1 MKPDANNRAR
11 VIATA
16 VATATATVLGLVGA
30 TTTGAGSAG
39 AVPLAGCPALYV
51 LGVQGTGQSSPTADP
66 LADTGVVGA
75 LIAPVLLAAPG
86 LVQRSY
92 IPYGAGFGGV
102 VPGGGPD
109 PYVVSVTDARNQ
121 LDAAATQI
129 ADTCPGTMIAG
140 IGYSQ
145 GAQAMSWFARDIGAG
160 AGPVAPDRVA
170 GIALYAH
177 PDRAPDA
184 PIFPGRPGQ
193 TVPDPAPG
201 TRGAAVSTV
210 QLANPPAGGG
220 GIADGATS
228 YGALTGRVADICTDG
243 DLACSAPDRAALL
256 RVGAEIAAQADLRDP
271 VAAIGSLNALFT
283 GAMGGAWTTV
293 VLNDFQVGAGNVD
306 YAPQLGLAGRLI
318 EAADPR
324 TPGPSLEEL
333 RAADARWN
341 EITATVAAN
350 PIGLLPKLAGQ
361 LGTAWGGLV
370 ADNADLLNPAI
381 WVRYADTVARHN
393 NYAINGQLNSG
404 IAWMVALAHD
414 IAGSQ

>member
-1 MKPDANNRAR
+1 MSTEANNRAR
-11 VIATA
+11 VVAAA
-16 VATATATVLGLVGA
+16 VATATALSLAGA
-30 TTTGAGSAG
+30 TTVAGPAE
-39 AVPLAGCPALYV
+39 AVPIGPGCPALYV

-66 LADTGVVGA
+66 VADTGVVGA
-75 LIAPVLLAAPG
+75 LIAPVLSAAPG

-92 IPYGAGFGGV
+92 IPYGAGFGGA
-102 VPGGGPD
+102 VPGGGSD

-121 LDAAATQI
+121 LDAAAAQI
-129 ADTCPGTMIAG
+129 TETCPGTMIAG

-145 GAQAMSWFARDIGAG
+145 GAQAMSSFARDIGAG
-160 AGPVAPDRVA
+160 AGPVAPDRIA

-201 TRGAAVSTV
+201 TSGAAVSTV
-210 QLANPPAGGG
+210 QISNPPAGGG

-256 RVGAEIAAQADLRDP
+256 RVGAEIAAQADLRNP
-271 VAAIGSLNALFT
+271 VAAIGSLNTLLTAAL
-283 GAMGGAWTTV
+283 GDAWTRV

-306 YAPQLGLAGRLI
+306 YAPQLGLAARLI
-318 EAADPR
+318 DAADPR
-324 TPGPSLEEL
+324 TPAPSSEEIG
-333 RAADARWN
+333 AAGARWN

-361 LGTAWGGLV
+361 LAAAWGQLV

-414 IAGSQ
+414 IAGSR

>member
-1 MKPDANNRAR
+1 MTAKAQLRTRTLLVA
-11 VIATA
+11 ATLT
-16 VATATATVLGLVGA
+16 TALCLVGGTIA
-30 TTTGAGSAG
+30 VGPAS
-39 AVPLAGCPALYV
+39 AVPIGPGCPALYV

-75 LIAPVLLAAPG
+75 LIAPVLSAAPA

-92 IPYGAGFGGV
+92 IPYSAGFGGA

-121 LDAAATQI
+121 LDAAARQI
-129 ADTCPGTMIAG
+129 TDTCPDTLIAG

-145 GAQAMSWFARDIGAG
+145 GAQAVSSFARDVGAG
-160 AGPVAPDRVA
+160 AGPIAPERVA

-177 PDRAPDA
+177 PDRSPDA

-193 TVPDPAPG
+193 TVPDAAPG
-201 TRGAAVSTV
+201 TSGAAVAGIV
-210 QLANPPAGGG
+210 IPNPPAGGG

-256 RVGAEIAAQADLRDP
+256 RVGAEIAAQANLRDP
-271 VAAIGSLNALFT
+271 FAAIGSLNALFST
-283 GAMGGAWTTV
+283 AMGDAWTTV
-293 VLNDFQVGAGNVD
+293 VLNDFQVGPGNVD

-318 EAADPR
+318 DAADPR
-324 TPGPSLEEL
+324 TPAPTVEAIG
-333 RAADARWN
+333 AATVRWN
-341 EITATVAAN
+341 EITATIAGS
-350 PIGLLPKLAGQ
+350 PIILLPKLIGQ
-361 LGTAWGGLV
+361 LGAAWGQFG
-370 ADNADLLNPAI
+370 ADNADLLNPAV
-381 WVRYADTVARHN
+381 WVHYADTVARHN

-404 IAWMVALAHD
+404 IAWMVALARD
-414 IAGSQ
+414 IAGSRR

>member
-1 MKPDANNRAR
+1 MSTETTHPAR
-11 VIATA
+11 ILATAAA
-16 VATATATVLGLVGA
+16 VATALGLATATA
-30 TTTGAGSAG
+30 AGPAA
-39 AVPLAGCPALYV
+39 AVPIGPGCPALYV

-75 LIAPVLLAAPG
+75 LIAPVLSAAPG

-92 IPYGAGFGGV
+92 ISYGAGFGGA

-121 LDAAATQI
+121 LDAAAAQI
-129 ADTCPGTMIAG
+129 ADTCPATMIAG

-145 GAQAMSWFARDIGAG
+145 GAQAVSSFARDVGAG
-160 AGPVAPDRVA
+160 AGPVSPERIA

-201 TRGAAVSTV
+201 TSGAAVSAV
-210 QLANPPAGGG
+210 QITNPPAGGG
-220 GIADGATS
+220 GIADGAIS

-271 VAAIGSLNALFT
+271 LAAIGSLGTLFSAALGNT
-283 GAMGGAWTTV
+283 WTTV
-293 VLNDFQVGAGNVD
+293 VLGDFQVGGGTVD
-306 YAPQLGLAGRLI
+306 YAPQLPLAARLI
-318 EAADPR
+318 DAADPR
-324 TPGPSLEEL
+324 IPAPSPHDID
-333 RAADARWN
+333 AAAARWN
-341 EITATVAAN
+341 EITAAVAAN
-350 PIGLLPKLAGQ
+350 PLGLLPKLAGQ
-361 LGTAWGGLV
+361 LGAAWGQLV
-370 ADNADLLNPAI
+370 ADNADLVNPAV
-381 WVRYADTVARHN
+381 WVRFADTVARHN
-393 NYAINGQLNSG
+393 NYATSGQLASG

-414 IAGSQ
+414 IAGSR

>member
-1 MKPDANNRAR
+1 MTIEVNNRAR
-11 VIATA
+11 VFAAA
-16 VATATATVLGLVGA
+16 VTTATALGLAAA
-30 TTTGAGSAG
+30 TTATGPAQ
-39 AVPLAGCPALYV
+39 AVPIGPGCPALYV

-75 LIAPVLLAAPG
+75 LIAPVLSAAPG

-92 IPYGAGFGGV
+92 IPYGAGFGGA

-121 LDAAATQI
+121 LDAAAAQI
-129 ADTCPGTMIAG
+129 AETCPGTMIAG

-145 GAQAMSWFARDIGAG
+145 GAQAMSLFARDVGSG
-160 AGPVAPDRVA
+160 VGPVAPDRIA

-201 TRGAAVSTV
+201 TGGAAVSAV
-210 QLANPPAGGG
+210 QISNPPAGGG
-220 GIADGATS
+220 GIADGATG

-271 VAAIGSLNALFT
+271 IAAIGSMNNLFAA
-283 GAMGGAWTTV
+283 AMGDAWTSV

-306 YAPQLGLAGRLI
+306 YTPQQSLAGRLI

-324 TPGPSLEEL
+324 TPGPSPEEIG
-333 RAADARWN
+333 AAGARWN

-361 LGTAWGGLV
+361 LAAAWGQLV
-370 ADNADLLNPAI
+370 TDNADLLNPAV

-414 IAGSQ
+414 IAGSR

>member
-1 MKPDANNRAR
+1 MSTVTTHHAR
-11 VIATA
+11 IVAAVTAAATA
-16 VATATATVLGLVGA
+16 IGLAA
-30 TTTGAGSAG
+30 TTTAGPATG
-39 AVPLAGCPALYV
+39 VPIGPGCPALYV

-75 LIAPVLLAAPG
+75 LIAPVLSAAPG

-92 IPYGAGFGGV
+92 IPYGAGFGGA

-109 PYVVSVTDARNQ
+109 PYVVSVTDARAK
-121 LDAAATQI
+121 LDAAAAQI
-129 ADTCPGTMIAG
+129 AETCPATMIAG

-145 GAQAMSWFARDIGAG
+145 GAQAVSSFARDVGAG
-160 AGPVAPDRVA
+160 TGPIAPERIA

-201 TRGAAVSTV
+201 TSGAAVAGV
-210 QLANPPAGGG
+210 QITNPPAGGG
-220 GIADGATS
+220 GIADGANS

-256 RVGAEIAAQADLRDP
+256 RVGAEIAAQADLGDP
-271 VAAIGSLNALFT
+271 FAAIGSLGALFSAAL
-283 GAMGGAWTTV
+283 GDAWTTV
-293 VLNDFQVGAGNVD
+293 ALNDFQVGGGNVD
-306 YAPQLGLAGRLI
+306 YAPQLPLAARLV

-324 TPGPSLEEL
+324 VPAPTPNDIG
-333 RAADARWN
+333 AAAARWN

-361 LGTAWGGLV
+361 LATAWGLLV

-393 NYAINGQLNSG
+393 NYAINGQLASG

-414 IAGSQ
+414 IAGSR

>member
-1 MKPDANNRAR
+1 MSTATTHHAR
-11 VIATA
+11 ILAAAAAAATA
-16 VATATATVLGLVGA
+16 IGFAGA
-30 TTTGAGSAG
+30 TTTTAGPAA
-39 AVPLAGCPALYV
+39 AVPIGPGCPALYV

-75 LIAPVLLAAPG
+75 FIAPVLSAAPG

-92 IPYGAGFGGV
+92 ISYGAGFGGA
-102 VPGGGPD
+102 VPGGGRD

-121 LDAAATQI
+121 LDAAAAQI
-129 ADTCPGTMIAG
+129 AETCPATMIAG

-145 GAQAMSWFARDIGAG
+145 GAQAVSSFARDVGAG
-160 AGPVAPDRVA
+160 AGPIAPERVA
-170 GIALYAH
+170 GIALYAN

-201 TRGAAVSTV
+201 TSGAAVAGV
-210 QLANPPAGGG
+210 QIINPPASGG
-220 GIADGATS
+220 GIADGATT

-271 VAAIGSLNALFT
+271 FAAIGSLGALLSAVL
-283 GAMGGAWTTV
+283 GDAWTTV
-293 VLNDFQVGAGNVD
+293 VLNDFQVDGGNVD
-306 YAPQLGLAGRLI
+306 YAPQLPLAARLI
-318 EAADPR
+318 AAADPR
-324 TPGPSLEEL
+324 VPAPTPYDIG
-333 RAADARWN
+333 AAAARWN
-341 EITATVAAN
+341 EVTATVAAN

-361 LGTAWGGLV
+361 LATAWGQLV
-370 ADNADLLNPAI
+370 ADNADLLNPAV
-381 WVRYADTVARHN
+381 WVRFVDTVSRHN
-393 NYAINGQLNSG
+393 SYAINGQLNSG

-414 IAGSQ
+414 IAGSR

>member
-1 MKPDANNRAR
+1 MSTATTHHAR
-11 VIATA
+11 ILSAAAAVTTALGLAT
-16 VATATATVLGLVGA
+16 TATAGPA
-30 TTTGAGSAG
+30 A
-39 AVPLAGCPALYV
+39 AVPIGPGCPALYV

-75 LIAPVLLAAPG
+75 LIAPVLSAAPG

-92 IPYGAGFGGV
+92 ISYGAGFGGA

-109 PYVVSVTDARNQ
+109 PYVVSVTDARHQ
-121 LDAAATQI
+121 LDDAAAQI
-129 ADTCPGTMIAG
+129 ADTCPATMIAG

-145 GAQAMSWFARDIGAG
+145 GAQAVSSFAQDVGAG
-160 AGPVAPDRVA
+160 AGPVAPESIA

-201 TRGAAVSTV
+201 TSGAAVAGV
-210 QLANPPAGGG
+210 QITNPPAGGG

-243 DLACSAPDRAALL
+243 DLACSAPERAALL

-271 VAAIGSLNALFT
+271 FAAIGSLAALFSAALGDT
-283 GAMGGAWTTV
+283 WTTV
-293 VLNDFQVGAGNVD
+293 VLGDFQVGGGNVD
-306 YAPQLGLAGRLI
+306 YAPQLPLAARLI
-318 EAADPR
+318 DAADPR
-324 TPGPSLEEL
+324 IPAHSPHDID
-333 RAADARWN
+333 AATARWN

-350 PIGLLPKLAGQ
+350 PLGLLPKLAGQ
-361 LGTAWGGLV
+361 LGAAWGQLV
-370 ADNADLLNPAI
+370 ADNADLVNPAVWI
-381 WVRYADTVARHN
+381 RFADTVARHN
-393 NYAINGQLNSG
+393 NYATSGQLASG

-414 IAGSQ
+414 IAGSR

>member
-1 MKPDANNRAR
+1 MSTETTHRAR
-11 VIATA
+11 IFLAAAA
-16 VATATATVLGLVGA
+16 VATALGPAAA
-30 TTTGAGSAG
+30 TTAGPAA
-39 AVPLAGCPALYV
+39 AVPIGPGCPALYV

-75 LIAPVLLAAPG
+75 LIAPVLSAAPG

-92 IPYGAGFGGV
+92 ISYGAGFGGA

-109 PYVVSVTDARNQ
+109 PYVVSVTDARRQ
-121 LDAAATQI
+121 LDAAAVEI
-129 ADTCPGTMIAG
+129 AETCPATLIAG

-145 GAQAMSWFARDIGAG
+145 GAQAMSSFAHDVGTG
-160 AGPVAPDRVA
+160 AGPVAPERVA

-201 TRGAAVSTV
+201 TSGAAVAGV
-210 QLANPPAGGG
+210 QITNPAAGGG
-220 GIADGATS
+220 GIADGAPS

-243 DLACSAPDRAALL
+243 DLACSAPERAALL

-271 VAAIGSLNALFT
+271 FAAVGSLAALFSAALGDT
-283 GAMGGAWTTV
+283 WTTV
-293 VLNDFQVGAGNVD
+293 VLGDFQVGGGTVD
-306 YAPQLGLAGRLI
+306 YAPQLPLAARLI
-318 EAADPR
+318 AAADPR
-324 TPGPSLEEL
+324 IPAPSPHDID
-333 RAADARWN
+333 AAAARWN

-350 PIGLLPKLAGQ
+350 PLGLLPKLAGQ
-361 LGTAWGGLV
+361 LGAAWGQLV
-370 ADNADLLNPAI
+370 ADNADLVNPAV
-381 WVRYADTVARHN
+381 WVRFADTVARHN
-393 NYAINGQLNSG
+393 NYAITGQLASG

-414 IAGSQ
+414 IAGSR